1 MRTRGWKVGGGIA
14 RGPDGTGVVVVVRQR
29 LLRLLHVLALRLD
42 RKPDKACPGAD
53 VGVALEV
60 AAMGDQDPR
69 ENRDVV
75 PDKQEHPA
83 QIRIYARAGAVVLS
97 IRGAVDVA
105 ATVGLRYAVDMAFQA
120 PSGTPVVVDLTAVSH
135 FCAEGLQALVD
146 AHRDAGG
153 ERQPLRIV
161 LDRARPAVRPI
172 QVTSLS
178 PVLALYHE
186 LDDAINA
193 RPDGPDG
200 A

>member
-1 MRTRGWKVGGGIA
+1 M
-14 RGPDGTGVVVVVRQR
+14 VVVVRQR
-29 LLRLLHVLALRLD
+29 LLMLLHVLALRLD
-42 RKPDKACPGAD
+42 RKPDTACPGAD
-53 VGVALEV
+53 VDVASEV
-60 AAMGDQDPR
+60 AAMGDRDPR

-83 QIRIYARAGAVVLS
+83 QIRIHAHAGAVVLS

-105 ATVGLRYAVDMAFQA
+105 ATVGLRYAVDMALQA

-135 FCAEGLQALVD
+135 FCAAGLQTLVD

-153 ERQPLRIV
+153 ERHPLRIV

-178 PVLALYHE
+178 PVLALYHD

-193 RPDGPDG
+193 RPDGPGG